1 MVRPGCGVEL
11 TTRSDGADLPPV
23 IVLLAG
29 TVIPSKPVELLKAEA
44 EVDAWRLVE
53 AFSRNGLPFDVTL
66 AWSSGSGS
74 GAEATFTISHASRI
88 GVFARSLR
96 VVATNQSNHLNR
108 VGVTI
113 ADGFAPTRNAWEL
126 RGDLDPAAP
135 TTIAVPPF
143 AETLRVDLADNTL
156 APTTEVRLVDGIGL
170 QRGTV
175 LVSAQPSGGI
185 PVGGTSRVRLVTTA
199 ATRFRAHFTL
209 SL

>member
-11 TTRSDGADLPPV
+11 TTRSDGADLLPV

-29 TVIPSKPVELLKAEA
+29 TLVPSKPVELLKAEA
-44 EVDAWRLVE
+44 ELDAWRLVE
-53 AFSRNGLPFDVTL
+53 AFSRSGLPFDVTL
-66 AWSSGSGS
+66 AWSAGSGS
-74 GAEATFTISHASRI
+74 GAESTITVSHATRI
-88 GVFARSLR
+88 CVFARSLR
-96 VVATNQSNHLNR
+96 VVAANQANHINR

-113 ADGFAPTRNAWEL
+113 ADGFAPTRNAWEV
-126 RGDLDPAAP
+126 RGELDPAAP

-143 AETLRVDLADNTL
+143 AESLRVDVADATL
-156 APTTEVRLVDGIGL
+156 APTTEVRLLDGVGF

-185 PVGGTSRVRLVTTA
+185 PIGGTSTVRLVTTA
-199 ATRFRAHFTL
+199 ATRFRAHFSL